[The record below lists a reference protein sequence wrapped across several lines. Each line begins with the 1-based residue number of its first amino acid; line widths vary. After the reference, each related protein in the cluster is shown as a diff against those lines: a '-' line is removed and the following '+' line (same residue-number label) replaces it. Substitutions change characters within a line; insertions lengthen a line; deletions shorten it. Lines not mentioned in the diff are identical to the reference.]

1 MDIPRFD
8 RSHMPSL
15 LQLQPARRFDS
26 FFFFHRLLVVE
37 IVDSKGQGP
46 RGKEKRRKKEKGARR
61 LSGNLFSRLSLGNHI
76 SRDIIAA
83 SAVLFK

>member
-1 MDIPRFD
+1 
-8 RSHMPSL
+8 
-15 LQLQPARRFDS
+15 
-26 FFFFHRLLVVE
+26 
-37 IVDSKGQGP
+37 VDSKGQGP